1 MKILVVDDGQLAI
14 NSLIRILCRVAP
26 DCDYISA
33 MTTDDALTWMRQGPM
48 DAAFLNLEMP
58 GMNGLAL
65 ARMIQKLQPRC
76 NIIVVTE
83 HPEYALEALQIF
95 VSGFLLKP
103 ANEADVRNVLE
114 NLRYPPETAPVGIK
128 IQCFGNFEIFVGG
141 RPLSFKRS
149 KSKELLAYLV
159 DRNGATCTNGEML
172 AVLWEDKPDTAS
184 LHSHLRNLIFD
195 LSHTLEDAGVN
206 GLLVRG
212 RSTLALDTSKVDC
225 DYYNF
230 LRGDRSAFNAYRGEY
245 MTQYSWA
252 EVTRSALRQQAAATP
267 KSGSIPSYY
276 VPPTGFKNCIKH
288 QRLLRKRCAAAFI
301 ILLKSFQ
308 FQQIFLDLQSL
319 GVAGQAAVCADDPV
333 ARHHDAQRVAVAGAA
348 HGAACLG
355 FAQRRRQLAVGAHLP
370 VGNLVQLRPYRLL
383 KGRALCCQR
392 QVELPAHPGKIFVQL
407 LLCLLQQGRF
417 HHPAWQ
423 RLQLRRTVRAKMY
436 PAQCVVFL
444 LQTDG
449 TKDAVDVPDVQNRP
463 LPFL

>member
-33 MTTDDALTWMRQGPM
+33 MTTEDALSWMRQGPM

-65 ARMIQKLQPRC
+65 TRMIQKLQPRC

-83 HPEYALEALQIF
+83 HPE
-95 VSGFLLKP
+95 
-103 ANEADVRNVLE
+103 N
-114 NLRYPPETAPVGIK
+114 APVGIK

-141 RPLSFKRS
+141 RALAFKRS

-195 LSHTLEDAGVN
+195 LSHTLEDAGVT
-206 GLLVRG
+206 GLLIRG

-230 LRGDRSAFNAYRGEY
+230 LRGSRSATNSYRGEY

-252 EVTRSALRQQAAATP
+252 EVTRSALRQQANVQKTA
-267 KSGSIPSYY
+267 SIPSYY
-276 VPPTGFKNCIKH
+276 VPPTGF
-288 QRLLRKRCAAAFI
+288 
-301 ILLKSFQ
+301 
-308 FQQIFLDLQSL
+308 
-319 GVAGQAAVCADDPV
+319 
-333 ARHHDAQRVAVAGAA
+333 
-348 HGAACLG
+348 
-355 FAQRRRQLAVGAHLP
+355 
-370 VGNLVQLRPYRLL
+370 
-383 KGRALCCQR
+383 
-392 QVELPAHPGKIFVQL
+392 
-407 LLCLLQQGRF
+407 
-417 HHPAWQ
+417 
-423 RLQLRRTVRAKMY
+423 
-436 PAQCVVFL
+436 
-444 LQTDG
+444 
-449 TKDAVDVPDVQNRP
+449 
-463 LPFL
+463 

>member
-1 MKILVVDDGQLAI
+1 MMKKTFMALALTLLPFGMASAQVRMLVVPKDGTAPKSFNLDD
-14 NSLIRILCRVAP
+14 IRRIDFLGEANTFSIACATDRWSYEFDKVRCLKFDGLVNDIATATKQE
-26 DCDYISA
+26 SA
-33 MTTDDALTWMRQGPM
+33 VSIAYREG
-48 DAAFLNLEMP
+48 
-58 GMNGLAL
+58 
-65 ARMIQKLQPRC
+65 
-76 NIIVVTE
+76 
-83 HPEYALEALQIF
+83 QIF

-114 NLRYPPETAPVGIK
+114 HLRYPPENAPVGIK

-141 RPLSFKRS
+141 RALAFKRS

-230 LRGDRSAFNAYRGEY
+230 LRGDRSAFNSYRGEY

-276 VPPTGFKNCIKH
+276 VPPTGF
-288 QRLLRKRCAAAFI
+288 
-301 ILLKSFQ
+301 
-308 FQQIFLDLQSL
+308 
-319 GVAGQAAVCADDPV
+319 
-333 ARHHDAQRVAVAGAA
+333 
-348 HGAACLG
+348 
-355 FAQRRRQLAVGAHLP
+355 
-370 VGNLVQLRPYRLL
+370 
-383 KGRALCCQR
+383 
-392 QVELPAHPGKIFVQL
+392 
-407 LLCLLQQGRF
+407 
-417 HHPAWQ
+417 
-423 RLQLRRTVRAKMY
+423 
-436 PAQCVVFL
+436 
-444 LQTDG
+444 
-449 TKDAVDVPDVQNRP
+449 
-463 LPFL
+463 

>member
-33 MTTDDALTWMRQGPM
+33 MTTEDALSWMRQGPM

-65 ARMIQKLQPRC
+65 TRMIQKLQPRC

-114 NLRYPPETAPVGIK
+114 HLRYPPENAPVGIK

-141 RPLSFKRS
+141 RALAFKRS

-195 LSHTLEDAGVN
+195 LSHTLEDAGVT
-206 GLLVRG
+206 GLLIRGRSTLALDTSFEIFVGGRALAFKRSKSKELLAYLVDRNGATCTNGEMLAVLWEDKPDTASLHSHLRNLIFDLSHTLEDAGVTGLLIRG

-230 LRGDRSAFNAYRGEY
+230 LRGSRSATNSYRGEY

-252 EVTRSALRQQAAATP
+252 EVTRSALRQQANVQKTA
-267 KSGSIPSYY
+267 SIPSYY
-276 VPPTGFKNCIKH
+276 VPPTGF
-288 QRLLRKRCAAAFI
+288 
-301 ILLKSFQ
+301 
-308 FQQIFLDLQSL
+308 
-319 GVAGQAAVCADDPV
+319 
-333 ARHHDAQRVAVAGAA
+333 
-348 HGAACLG
+348 
-355 FAQRRRQLAVGAHLP
+355 
-370 VGNLVQLRPYRLL
+370 
-383 KGRALCCQR
+383 
-392 QVELPAHPGKIFVQL
+392 
-407 LLCLLQQGRF
+407 
-417 HHPAWQ
+417 
-423 RLQLRRTVRAKMY
+423 
-436 PAQCVVFL
+436 
-444 LQTDG
+444 
-449 TKDAVDVPDVQNRP
+449 
-463 LPFL
+463 

>member
-1 MKILVVDDGQLAI
+1 MSGFTDYHAHFVYGVDDGAQTREEMYAMLDAAAADGVRHLFATSHSTPGMEHFPQEVYDRHLALARAYCTQKGYDLKLEHGSELLYTPATGYAAVQRQLLTLGDTGWVLLEFVPNITAKELETALQEI
-14 NSLIRILCRVAP
+14 TGAGYRILVAHIERYP
-26 DCDYISA
+26 CLAQHGLLARLHKQYRLRCQINCSA
-33 MTTDDALTWMRQGPM
+33 VLDSGFWQRMRLEHWVKTGPM

-65 ARMIQKLQPRC
+65 TRMIQKLQPRC

-114 NLRYPPETAPVGIK
+114 HLRYPPENAPVGIK

-141 RPLSFKRS
+141 RALAFKRS

-195 LSHTLEDAGVN
+195 LSHTLEDAGVT
-206 GLLVRG
+206 GLLIRG

-230 LRGDRSAFNAYRGEY
+230 LRGSRSATNSYRGEY

-252 EVTRSALRQQAAATP
+252 EVTRSALRQQANVQKTA
-267 KSGSIPSYY
+267 SIPSYY
-276 VPPTGFKNCIKH
+276 VPPTGF
-288 QRLLRKRCAAAFI
+288 
-301 ILLKSFQ
+301 
-308 FQQIFLDLQSL
+308 
-319 GVAGQAAVCADDPV
+319 
-333 ARHHDAQRVAVAGAA
+333 
-348 HGAACLG
+348 
-355 FAQRRRQLAVGAHLP
+355 
-370 VGNLVQLRPYRLL
+370 
-383 KGRALCCQR
+383 
-392 QVELPAHPGKIFVQL
+392 
-407 LLCLLQQGRF
+407 
-417 HHPAWQ
+417 
-423 RLQLRRTVRAKMY
+423 
-436 PAQCVVFL
+436 
-444 LQTDG
+444 
-449 TKDAVDVPDVQNRP
+449 
-463 LPFL
+463 

>member
-33 MTTDDALTWMRQGPM
+33 MTTEDALSWMRQGPM

-65 ARMIQKLQPRC
+65 TRMIQKLQPRC

-114 NLRYPPETAPVGIK
+114 HLRYPPENAPVGIK

-141 RPLSFKRS
+141 RALAFKRS

-195 LSHTLEDAGVN
+195 L
-206 GLLVRG
+206 
-212 RSTLALDTSKVDC
+212 
-225 DYYNF
+225 F
-230 LRGDRSAFNAYRGEY
+230 LRGSRSATNFYRGEY

-252 EVTRSALRQQAAATP
+252 EVTRSALRQQANVQKTA
-267 KSGSIPSYY
+267 SIPSYY
-276 VPPTGFKNCIKH
+276 VPPTGF
-288 QRLLRKRCAAAFI
+288 
-301 ILLKSFQ
+301 
-308 FQQIFLDLQSL
+308 
-319 GVAGQAAVCADDPV
+319 
-333 ARHHDAQRVAVAGAA
+333 
-348 HGAACLG
+348 
-355 FAQRRRQLAVGAHLP
+355 
-370 VGNLVQLRPYRLL
+370 
-383 KGRALCCQR
+383 
-392 QVELPAHPGKIFVQL
+392 
-407 LLCLLQQGRF
+407 
-417 HHPAWQ
+417 
-423 RLQLRRTVRAKMY
+423 
-436 PAQCVVFL
+436 
-444 LQTDG
+444 
-449 TKDAVDVPDVQNRP
+449 
-463 LPFL
+463 

>member
-159 DRNGATCTNGEML
+159 DGKLVQTIDSRFPTCTNGEML
-172 AVLWEDKPDTAS
+172 SVLWEDKPDTAS

-230 LRGDRSAFNAYRGEY
+230 LRGDRSAFNSYRGEY

-252 EVTRSALRQQAAATP
+252 EVTRSALRQQAAAMP

-276 VPPTGFKNCIKH
+276 VPPTGF
-288 QRLLRKRCAAAFI
+288 
-301 ILLKSFQ
+301 
-308 FQQIFLDLQSL
+308 
-319 GVAGQAAVCADDPV
+319 
-333 ARHHDAQRVAVAGAA
+333 
-348 HGAACLG
+348 
-355 FAQRRRQLAVGAHLP
+355 
-370 VGNLVQLRPYRLL
+370 
-383 KGRALCCQR
+383 
-392 QVELPAHPGKIFVQL
+392 
-407 LLCLLQQGRF
+407 
-417 HHPAWQ
+417 
-423 RLQLRRTVRAKMY
+423 
-436 PAQCVVFL
+436 
-444 LQTDG
+444 
-449 TKDAVDVPDVQNRP
+449 
-463 LPFL
+463 

>member
-76 NIIVVTE
+76 NLIVVTE

-103 ANEADVRNVLE
+103 ANESDVRNVLE

-195 LSHTLEDAGVN
+195 LSH
-206 GLLVRG
+206 
-212 RSTLALDTSKVDC
+212 SLDTSKVDC

-230 LRGDRSAFNAYRGEY
+230 LRGDRSAFNSYRGEY

-276 VPPTGFKNCIKH
+276 VPPTGF
-288 QRLLRKRCAAAFI
+288 
-301 ILLKSFQ
+301 
-308 FQQIFLDLQSL
+308 
-319 GVAGQAAVCADDPV
+319 
-333 ARHHDAQRVAVAGAA
+333 
-348 HGAACLG
+348 
-355 FAQRRRQLAVGAHLP
+355 
-370 VGNLVQLRPYRLL
+370 
-383 KGRALCCQR
+383 
-392 QVELPAHPGKIFVQL
+392 
-407 LLCLLQQGRF
+407 
-417 HHPAWQ
+417 
-423 RLQLRRTVRAKMY
+423 
-436 PAQCVVFL
+436 
-444 LQTDG
+444 
-449 TKDAVDVPDVQNRP
+449 
-463 LPFL
+463 